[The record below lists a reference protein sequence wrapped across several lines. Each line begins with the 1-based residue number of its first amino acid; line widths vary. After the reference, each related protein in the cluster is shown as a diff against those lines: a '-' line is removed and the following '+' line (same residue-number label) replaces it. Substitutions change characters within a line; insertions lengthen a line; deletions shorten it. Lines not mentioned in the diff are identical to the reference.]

1 MKKSTLFLTLIGL
14 GATLAQAA
22 QVYTITLTSGERFTD
37 CTVNYKSSDTT
48 RFSGTDKNGKK
59 VTKTVPHSTII
70 NMREVIRETPQEEAT
85 PEPQAPA
92 PQPEQPKAG
101 EATAEAAPAPQ
112 ETASSSEQQAEA
124 PVVDGNI
131 AQREGEDK
139 AQNASVRLR
148 EKLARIDTEMGK
160 ISKPSR
166 SLISQTTSVKNR
178 ITKQLADLDKR
189 SLEVTDLQDKFN
201 KAGAA
206 DFTFDKVSVEERDRY
221 VRDGEAAY
229 LAMKNDMKEKRG
241 RRKVGG
247 LDKFEIMRNRYQ
259 GIPEYKQ
266 AYEWYIKT
274 LYALQ
279 KKWTRMHDKESTARK
294 RLTGDKRKAMDKI
307 DLRQYNELAEKLRAD
322 GDDIATVWFVPQPRN
337 LKMLS
342 ICVNKVKDA
351 IRRNEGQSLDK
362 AVGTVPSLLSQ
373 YWEDMDKIR
382 MSMITGD
389 LEGAEEKIRDVG
401 SFKILMG
408 LKQDL
413 LPHEYRDPIREQH
426 NETQK
431 EITRRLRDYKQLKSS
446 LERSTAVL
454 DRIISNAEAQIDSAL
469 AAVQKELDADVGENT
484 MEVVQDTPAEGEAP
498 AQQEAAPEAK

>member
-1 MKKSTLFLTLIGL
+1 MKKSTLFLTLFGL
-14 GATLAQAA
+14 SATLAQAA

-37 CTVNYKSSDTT
+37 CTVNYKSTDTT
-48 RFSGTDKNGKK
+48 KFTGTDKNGKI
-59 VTKTVPHSTII
+59 VTKAVPHNTII
-70 NMREVIRETPQEEAT
+70 NMREVIRETPKEEETPTPQE
-85 PEPQAPA
+85 PV
-92 PQPEQPKAG
+92 PQPEQPKA
-101 EATAEAAPAPQ
+101 EESTAEAVPETKDSTSSE
-112 ETASSSEQQAEA
+112 ETAEE
-124 PVVDGNI
+124 PVIDGNI

-148 EKLARIDTEMGK
+148 EKLARIDTEMSK

-166 SLISQTTSVKNR
+166 SLINQTTSVKNR
-178 ITKQLADLDKR
+178 ITRQLADLDKR
-189 SLEVTDLQDKFN
+189 SLEVSDLQDKFN

-206 DFTFDKVSVEERDRY
+206 DFTFDKVRVDERDRY

-229 LAMKNDMKEKRG
+229 LAMKNDMKEKKG

-279 KKWTRMHDKESTARK
+279 KKWTRMHDKETTARK
-294 RLTGDKRKAMDKI
+294 RLTGDKRKAMDKV
-307 DLRQYNELAEKLRAD
+307 DQRQYEELAAKLRAD

-342 ICVNKVKDA
+342 ICVTKVKDA

-362 AVGTVPSLLSQ
+362 AVGTVPSLLNQ

-382 MSMITGD
+382 MSMVTGD
-389 LEGAEEKIRDVG
+389 LEGAEEKIKDVA

-413 LPHEYRDPIREQH
+413 LPNEYRDTIRAQH
-426 NETQK
+426 NDTQK

-446 LERSTAVL
+446 LERATAL
-454 DRIISNAEAQIDSAL
+454 MDRIISNAEAQIESAL

-484 MEVVQDTPAEGEAP
+484 MEVVQDTPAEGEVP

>member
-1 MKKSTLFLTLIGL
+1 MKKSTLFLTLFGL

-37 CTVNYKSSDTT
+37 CTVSYKGSDMT
-48 RFSGTDKNGKK
+48 RFTGTDKNGKK
-59 VTKTVPHSTII
+59 VTKSVAHNTII
-70 NMREVIRETPQEEAT
+70 NMREVIRETPQAEEAT
-85 PEPQAPA
+85 PAPQASA
-92 PQPEQPKAG
+92 PQPEQPKAE
-101 EATAEAAPAPQ
+101 EATAEAAPDSQAAANGEQ
-112 ETASSSEQQAEA
+112 EAKE

-166 SLISQTTSVKNR
+166 SLISHTTSVKNR

-229 LAMKNDMKEKRG
+229 LAMKNDMKEKKG

-279 KKWTRMHDKESTARK
+279 KKWTRMHDKETAARK
-294 RLTGDKRKAMDKI
+294 RLTGDKRKAMDKV
-307 DLRQYNELAEKLRAD
+307 DQRQYDELASKLRAD

-342 ICVNKVKDA
+342 ICVTKVKDA

-373 YWEDMDKIR
+373 YWEEMDKIR
-382 MSMITGD
+382 MSMVTGD
-389 LEGAEEKIRDVG
+389 LEGAEEKIKDIG

-413 LPHEYRDPIREQH
+413 LPHEYRDPIRDQH

-446 LERSTAVL
+446 LERNTAVL

-469 AAVQKELDADVGENT
+469 AAIQKEQDADVGENT

>member
-1 MKKSTLFLTLIGL
+1 MKKSTLFLTLFGL
-14 GATLAQAA
+14 SSTLAQAA

-37 CTVNYKSSDTT
+37 CTVNYKSTDTT
-48 RFSGTDKNGKK
+48 KFTGNDKNGTK
-59 VTKTVPHSTII
+59 VTKAVPHNTII
-70 NMREVIRETPQEEAT
+70 NMREVIRETPREEAT

-92 PQPEQPKAG
+92 PQPIHPKPE
-101 EATAEAAPAPQ
+101 EATAEAAPDTQSPANGE
-112 ETASSSEQQAEA
+112 ETAEE
-124 PVVDGNI
+124 PVIDGNI
-131 AQREGEDK
+131 AQREGEDI

-148 EKLARIDTEMGK
+148 EKLARIDTEMSK

-178 ITKQLADLDKR
+178 ITRQLADLDKR
-189 SLEVTDLQDKFN
+189 SLEVSDLQDKFN

-206 DFTFDKVSVEERDRY
+206 DFTFEKISVDERDRY

-229 LAMKNDMKEKRG
+229 LAMKNDMKEKKG

-247 LDKFEIMRNRYQ
+247 LDKFEIMRKRYQ

-279 KKWTRMHDKESTARK
+279 KKWTRMHDKESAARK
-294 RLTGDKRKAMDKI
+294 RLSDEKRKAMDKV
-307 DLRQYNELAEKLRAD
+307 DARQYDELAEKLHAE

-342 ICVNKVKDA
+342 ICVTKVKDA
-351 IRRNEGQSLDK
+351 IRRNEGQTLDK

-373 YWEDMDKIR
+373 YWEDMEKVR
-382 MSMITGD
+382 MSMVTGD
-389 LEGAEEKIRDVG
+389 LEGAEEKIREVAAY
-401 SFKILMG
+401 KILMG

-413 LPHEYRDPIREQH
+413 LPNEYRDPIRDQH
-426 NETQK
+426 NATQK
-431 EITRRLRDYKQLKSS
+431 EITKRLRDYKQLKSS
-446 LERSTAVL
+446 LERTTAVL
-454 DRIISNAEAQIDSAL
+454 DRIVSNADAQIDSAL

-498 AQQEAAPEAK
+498 AQQEAAPETK